1 MLILRWSSARA
12 SGGDAEMFAESTT
25 NASVPRSGA
34 GRNYQRL

>member
-12 SGGDAEMFAESTT
+12 ISGDAEMFAESTA
-25 NASVPRSGA
+25 NASVLRAGD